1 MFVNGKRILVG
12 DLSSPDLVSLL
23 ESLRLKPEMVAIQRN
38 GEIIKRESWSGVKL
52 QEGDRIEI
60 LKFVGGG

>member
-12 DLSSPDLVSLL
+12 DLSSPDIVALL

-38 GEIIKRESWSGVKL
+38 GEIVKRESWSGVEL

>member
-12 DLSSPDLVSLL
+12 DLSSPDIVALL

-38 GEIIKRESWSGVKL
+38 GEIVKRESWSGVEL
-52 QEGDRIEI
+52 QEADRIEI